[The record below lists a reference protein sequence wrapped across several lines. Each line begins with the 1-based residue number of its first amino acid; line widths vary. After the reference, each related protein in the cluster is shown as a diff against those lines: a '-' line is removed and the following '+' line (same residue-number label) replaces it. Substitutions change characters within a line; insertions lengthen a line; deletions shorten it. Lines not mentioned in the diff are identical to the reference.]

1 MQILNNAK
9 KNLGE
14 LLYKPSAQTR
24 HQLFPFGILYI
35 WYICKNMPPAK
46 KLSAEEIREIVD
58 ARGKESPASI
68 RKRFGIGTT
77 RLYRIWKDAAAIEPT
92 QNKPKNAVEP
102 KQAAETETEQTS
114 ELLYQILD
122 NVHDLQKNMDLL
134 LGLQESHFEDVED
147 IGADLH
153 GLEVGVEETKDGIL
167 QSIEKNS
174 NAVREKTDRIVGAAN
189 ATISAAC
196 GVAEAVGLV
205 LGLGGVALLLW
216 VCGSRKLEQWKAAQ
230 SDTPPEKEQL
240 DTPPEKYLPPKKE
253 LLAVHKGV
261 RALE

>member
-1 MQILNNAK
+1 
-9 KNLGE
+9 
-14 LLYKPSAQTR
+14 
-24 HQLFPFGILYI
+24 
-35 WYICKNMPPAK
+35 MPPAK
-46 KLSAEEIREIVD
+46 KLSAEEIREIV
-58 ARGKESPASI
+58 AVRGKESPASI

-77 RLYRIWKDAAAIEPT
+77 RLYRIWKDAAAIEP
-92 QNKPKNAVEP
+92 KKAVEP

-134 LGLQESHFEDVED
+134 LGLQESHFEDVKE
-147 IGADLH
+147 
-153 GLEVGVEETKDGIL
+153 LEAGVEETKDGIL

-196 GVAEAVGLV
+196 GVVEAVGLV
-205 LGLGGVALLLW
+205 FGLGGVALLMW
-216 VCGSRKLEQWKAAQ
+216 VCGSRKLQQWKAAQ
-230 SDTPPEKEQL
+230 SDTLPEKEQL
-240 DTPPEKYLPPKKE
+240 DTQP
-253 LLAVHKGV
+253 LAVHKGV